1 MSVWESYGTSMNVIL
16 SFGKKNKPQETP
28 KFVNKD
34 KPHLSIC
41 LPLLYL
47 CIWVQRT
54 ALRCITRLEWMIF
67 GGWCHFSALSVL
79 YVHLLY
85 LNMTTIGMRK
95 IPVQVQMPQITL
107 EALRLMFAPSQCT
120 HPTRIHGYLFV
131 GCRTSLQTCC
141 SHLLSIHVFPP
152 VVQKLKSFRFIFCI
166 YHTNCSYVNFQN

>member
-131 GCRTSLQTCC
+131 GCPDVPSDL
-141 SHLLSIHVFPP
+141 LLSFTKHTCFSSCGSEVKKLP
-152 VVQKLKSFRFIFCI
+152 VYFLHLPYKL
-166 YHTNCSYVNFQN
+166 